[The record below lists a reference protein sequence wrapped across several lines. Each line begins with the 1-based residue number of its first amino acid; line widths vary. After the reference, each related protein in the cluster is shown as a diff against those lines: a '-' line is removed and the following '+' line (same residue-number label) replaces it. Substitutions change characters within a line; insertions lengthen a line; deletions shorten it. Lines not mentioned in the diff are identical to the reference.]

1 MYCTNIQLK
10 SSIQLS
16 VPRCQ
21 RELSRVSSFS
31 PNFVAC
37 SNLQGPA
44 EGLSFL
50 GAVLVHRRVA
60 PHPTSGG
67 ERHPPTILLSS
78 EIRTPTDS
86 TKSSALKS
94 SKWWKILIK
103 GCQGCQNK
111 AAIWCEVCWNGR
123 YSRFNQNLLL
133 WNRCRH
139 WYTVI
144 RRGHIVMRSTMLKMD
159 LSLLCLII
167 FSRLGRSYDQPR
179 GGMWKRLQT
188 LHNLKTTMW
197 VMIPW
202 CASTIKIYRYVCYI
216 IRLEQLIASY
226 SSYFSLSVFW
236 PWLST
241 SILLICQCLQREV
254 FKVTTFIQSSYLC
267 SWVSHFYC

>member
-1 MYCTNIQLK
+1 VRNLGESLTERILGNEQPNPPILTASTGAIFIFMISIIISFMYCTNIQLK

-86 TKSSALKS
+86 TKSSAFKS

-103 GCQGCQNK
+103 GCQGCQTK
-111 AAIWCEVCWNGR
+111 Q
-123 YSRFNQNLLL
+123 RFGVKCVETEDTAGPTRT
-133 WNRCRH
+133 RCCG
-139 WYTVI
+139 I
-144 RRGHIVMRSTMLKMD
+144 D
-159 LSLLCLII
+159 A
-167 FSRLGRSYDQPR
+167 
-179 GGMWKRLQT
+179 GMIYC
-188 LHNLKTTMW
+188 NLKRPNHYEKHNAQNGPLFIMFDNFFKAGSKLW
-197 VMIPW
+197 P
-202 CASTIKIYRYVCYI
+202 ASRGNVEGAANFAQ
-216 IRLEQLIASY
+216 LENDHVGDDTLM
-226 SSYFSLSVFW
+226 
-236 PWLST
+236 
-241 SILLICQCLQREV
+241 CQ
-254 FKVTTFIQSSYLC
+254 
-267 SWVSHFYC
+267 HH